1 MGWLDYSLLVFKVN
15 WAQYG
20 IDNNISE
27 QEYLRTLF
35 INSLYLDYWSVR
47 LAEGWDQVIDKFK
60 SVMSKREGEFMRE
73 IC

>member
-1 MGWLDYSLLVFKVN
+1 MEDSKFLSKMGWLDYSLLVFKVN

-35 INSLYLDYWSVR
+35 INPLYFVPSIKEPGIYYHMAIIDY
-47 LAEGWDQVIDKFK
+47 L
-60 SVMSKREGEFMRE
+60 
-73 IC
+73 